1 MARLRNSVPPGER
14 AVLRT
19 YAVFF
24 CHGGHPVEL
33 EAAPWERAKPRSHE
47 AGSRKPRKAARCTTW
62 WHARRCAR
70 SHGLGPRGEIVA
82 GERANVRGC
91 GERGAWRPG
100 SLCMAGVRGGCHWP
114 IGLAPRFFDL
124 GRGELVFFRRF
135 PVFFEQNPTLNRK
148 KSFRC
153 AKGRAFSFFSGRKKF
168 FLSPKRA
175 SPTSSPYS
183 PEVTNS
189 PAVCCARSSGV

>member
-1 MARLRNSVPPGER
+1 MPSSCGKPLGNPACRLSSGLAAPCPRSRLRARCPAE
-14 AVLRT
+14 LRWT
-19 YAVFF
+19 RLTSPLR
-24 CHGGHPVEL
+24 C
-33 EAAPWERAKPRSHE
+33 
-47 AGSRKPRKAARCTTW
+47 AGSARPPAA
-62 WHARRCAR
+62 
-70 SHGLGPRGEIVA
+70 
-82 GERANVRGC
+82 
-91 GERGAWRPG
+91 
-100 SLCMAGVRGGCHWP
+100 CHWP

-175 SPTSSPYS
+175 SPTSSLYS
-183 PEVTNS
+183 PGASRAEPRQRAES
-189 PAVCCARSSGV
+189 KEQSASSSRSRSDDTVDNFLCSAAAQRSRAASR

>member
-1 MARLRNSVPPGER
+1 MGN
-14 AVLRT
+14 
-19 YAVFF
+19 
-24 CHGGHPVEL
+24 
-33 EAAPWERAKPRSHE
+33 
-47 AGSRKPRKAARCTTW
+47 
-62 WHARRCAR
+62 
-70 SHGLGPRGEIVA
+70 
-82 GERANVRGC
+82 
-91 GERGAWRPG
+91 
-100 SLCMAGVRGGCHWP
+100 CHWR

-183 PEVTNS
+183 PEVIGEVVTAGGTMFARRNVPLQMLAPGILLAKLLGVHRQPWAQATISRTRPSFRVERAIRGTGRVARPMWHGTTFSGESAKVYS
-189 PAVCCARSSGV
+189 PPSPKS

>member
-1 MARLRNSVPPGER
+1 MRGSAVTGLDTTEQLRIPISNNSLVLTRIPSYRAACHDRDRRLSRLSSG
-14 AVLRT
+14 VL
-19 YAVFF
+19 
-24 CHGGHPVEL
+24 GL
-33 EAAPWERAKPRSHE
+33 AAA
-47 AGSRKPRKAARCTTW
+47 T
-62 WHARRCAR
+62 
-70 SHGLGPRGEIVA
+70 GLPD
-82 GERANVRGC
+82 
-91 GERGAWRPG
+91 
-100 SLCMAGVRGGCHWP
+100 CHWR

-183 PEVTNS
+183 PEV
-189 PAVCCARSSGV
+189 RSCNGTGEPLALSADPRC

>member
-1 MARLRNSVPPGER
+1 MWPAGYSSGGRIRGR
-14 AVLRT
+14 A
-19 YAVFF
+19 
-24 CHGGHPVEL
+24 GHRIIIAL
-33 EAAPWERAKPRSHE
+33 QYTCR
-47 AGSRKPRKAARCTTW
+47 
-62 WHARRCAR
+62 
-70 SHGLGPRGEIVA
+70 
-82 GERANVRGC
+82 
-91 GERGAWRPG
+91 
-100 SLCMAGVRGGCHWP
+100 CHWR

-135 PVFFEQNPTLNRK
+135 PFFFEQNPTLNRK

-183 PEVTNS
+183 PEVRCHT
-189 PAVCCARSSGV
+189 PRFFELRGPSSGCSFVRFALRTKDRSHRDVLILKHFEYRRTLGYVGLVFVVRTRSTNLDVHNGPA